1 MVSLDTLLML
11 LYSNCRLQRKVAGM
25 ELPWQKAQKLLHQL
39 SPIEIQAGGG
49 TTKVYRFRDVL
60 TLALQCG
67 LLGFPA
73 VSVWCEKVPGPGGAE
88 IPHWV
93 CQAEAL
99 FRLDDG
105 STVTFAA
112 VGDASA
118 ENTNRHVAKAGPRMA
133 ETRAKARALSQ
144 ALGLD
149 ANLLEEYGG
158 DDDATQR
165 STAPATQP
173 SGARCS
179 LCGAPMS
186 PKSAEYSMRVRG
198 TLVCYQCAKAGRA

>member
-1 MVSLDTLLML
+1 
-11 LYSNCRLQRKVAGM
+11 M
-25 ELPWQKAQKLLHQL
+25 EKPWQKAQKLIHQL
-39 SPIEIQAGGG
+39 TPLEIQAGGG
-49 TTKVYRFRDVL
+49 TTRVYRFRDVL

-67 LLGFPA
+67 LSGFPELRL
-73 VSVWCEKVPGPGGAE
+73 WCERVPGPGGAE

-93 CQAEAL
+93 CQCTAQ
-99 FRLDDG
+99 FVLDDG
-105 STVTFAA
+105 TVQTFVA
-112 VGDASA
+112 VGDASI

-158 DDDATQR
+158 DDD
-165 STAPATQP
+165 STPAAQHTTMESP
-173 SGARCS
+173 RCA
-179 LCGAPMS
+179 LCGSPMS

-198 TLVCYQCAKAGRA
+198 KLVCYACAKAGKA